1 MRWSG
6 RHGSGPVTIAK
17 ENKKIGMHYQAW
29 TRCDAVRGTAGGGT
43 ATSTPQISLTDF
55 LAVWWWWVFFLLGSD
70 VVANDTETI
79 IVGFAKVILMRPWRA
94 GEIVTAMVQLVTT
107 IKVVFREFA

>member
-1 MRWSG
+1 M
-6 RHGSGPVTIAK
+6 
-17 ENKKIGMHYQAW
+17 
-29 TRCDAVRGTAGGGT
+29 
-43 ATSTPQISLTDF
+43 
-55 LAVWWWWVFFLLGSD
+55 LGSD

-107 IKVVFREFA
+107 IKVVFREFAEPRLEFDDLSDVARSV